1 MIKLITGIVGLLII
15 LACAKDEISEV
26 ITPDDQNHI
35 SITGEGLRDGEV
47 LPILFMGSL
56 TIWDANTKTQTVL
69 NRDSIKLL
77 EFAKIREKLP
87 FWTAVLFRL
96 ICLRGIIRRR
106 MYSF

>member
-35 SITGEGLRDGEV
+35 SI
-47 LPILFMGSL
+47 
-56 TIWDANTKTQTVL
+56 
-69 NRDSIKLL
+69 
-77 EFAKIREKLP
+77 
-87 FWTAVLFRL
+87 
-96 ICLRGIIRRR
+96 RRR